1 MKAIIL
7 GIGIYFFATLAQ
19 AQAQQITSG
28 LNKYPKSILIK
39 IYEVSQKVTLTPEK
53 QRVMAEIYFNMENEL
68 AEAIL
73 DKASRKNIDEIKVKY
88 ESALRG
94 SLTADELS
102 KLNKTEYK
110 NDGTL
115 HNTTS
120 KFYAAYKYAGELKLT
135 KNQVDSVLTNGIRFE
150 QAWAGFIGKTP
161 GERFDAQGYENRV
174 LPKILSETQFNFL
187 FTIKFKEA
195 ATSQAITDW
204 GEAKKRGL
212 TSRLD
217 SAVVVPEMIRY
228 TAERK
233 AIGER
238 FKNDADKRGALYAA
252 LDESSPELLKK
263 LKYARQYGNPLND
276 KGNVS
281 KSAY

>member
-1 MKAIIL
+1 MKVIIL
-7 GIGIYFFATLAQ
+7 GIGIYFFSTLAH
-19 AQAQQITSG
+19 AQQIPSG
-28 LNKYPKSILIK
+28 LNKYPKSIMIK
-39 IYEVSQKVTLTPEK
+39 IYEVSQKVTLTTEK
-53 QRVMAEIYFNMENEL
+53 QRALAEVYFNMENEL
-68 AEAIL
+68 AEAIH
-73 DKASRKNIDEIKVKY
+73 DNAPRKSIEAIKVKY
-88 ESALRG
+88 ESALRS

-102 KLNKTEYK
+102 KLNKPEYT

-135 KNQVDSVLTNGIRFE
+135 KNQVDSVLANGLRFE
-150 QAWAGFIGKTP
+150 QAWAGFVGKTP

-174 LPKILSETQFNFL
+174 LPKILSEPQFNFL
-187 FTIKFKEA
+187 FTVKFKEA

-212 TSRLD
+212 TGRLD
-217 SAVVVPEMIRY
+217 SSVVVPEMIKY
-228 TAERK
+228 TAERR
-233 AIGER
+233 AVAER
-238 FKNDADKRGALYAA
+238 FKNDADKRGALYAT

-281 KSAY
+281 KSSY